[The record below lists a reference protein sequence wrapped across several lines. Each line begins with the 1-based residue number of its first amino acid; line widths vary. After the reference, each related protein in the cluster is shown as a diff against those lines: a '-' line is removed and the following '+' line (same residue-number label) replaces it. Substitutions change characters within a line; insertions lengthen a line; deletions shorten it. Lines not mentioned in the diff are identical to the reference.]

1 MKRILLA
8 SAALGALAGASAGAQ
23 TRDDAAHVPLTLRVA
38 IATALRNNPD
48 VRISRTLTDSASGEL
63 RTARAWPNPQLA
75 IVPNVPYQYSAT
87 LPIDIGPQRS
97 RRTAVAS
104 LAVDASRLDTRES
117 ERQLAA
123 SVARGYY
130 DVLLADARA
139 GITSARREVV
149 RQLVASDSARVR
161 AGDLPERAL
170 IRSQVELIRADAE
183 LARNRVDAQAARLQL
198 QGLMGVTH
206 PDTVL
211 ALEGTL
217 RYADVPLVTSDSA
230 LAAGVAQRPDV
241 VAAQARVSL
250 AAAAQ
255 GLAAASMIPIPQ
267 LSIVHQFG
275 APFESGS
282 FTALGIGFEV
292 PILTQYGGLRDRAA
306 AGRTAAEIARQ
317 RAQSQA
323 QRDVSATRAEYL
335 AQRALVQRYEAGVVP
350 KVEENVQATRYAYT
364 RGAASLLEVLDALRA
379 QQDVL
384 TDYYSALHDYWVSV
398 YAFEAAS
405 GLTAPAG
412 W

>member
-1 MKRILLA
+1 MRTIVFV
-8 SAALGALAGASAGAQ
+8 SATIGTLVGASAPAQ
-23 TRDDAAHVPLTLRVA
+23 SRDSASREPLTLRAA
-38 IATALRNNPD
+38 ITTALRNNPD
-48 VRISRTLTDSASGEL
+48 VRVSRTLTDSARGEL

-87 LPIDIGPQRS
+87 LPIDIGPQRW

-104 LAVDASRLDTRES
+104 LAIDATRLDTRDS

-123 SVARGYY
+123 AVARGYY
-130 DVLLADARA
+130 DVLLADART
-139 GITSARREVV
+139 GITAARRELV

-198 QGLMGVTH
+198 QGLMGVAH
-206 PDTVL
+206 PDTAL
-211 ALEGTL
+211 ALVGTL

-230 LAAGVAQRPDV
+230 LAFGVSQRPDV
-241 VAAQARVSL
+241 VAAQTRLSL

-255 GLAAASMIPIPQ
+255 GLAAASVIPIPQ

-282 FTALGIGFEV
+282 FTALGIGFEL

-306 AGRTAAEIARQ
+306 AGRMAAEVARQ

-323 QRDVSATRAEYL
+323 ERDVSSTRAEYL
-335 AQRALVQRYEAGVVP
+335 AQCALVQRYEAGVVP
-350 KVEENVQATRYAYT
+350 RVEENVQATRYAYT

-405 GLTAPAG
+405 GLTSPAA